1 MARAFPLTIHER
13 IAPGTDPNNPSG
25 VCEAIHKQIPFKILN
40 ELKQTVQNY
49 GVNSPFT
56 VEIVQGL
63 AEGSHL
69 IMVAHD
75 QARQIPISLD
85 QLIGSGN
92 WGRTQDQVLME
103 DKAIEQVRQYCIRA
117 WEKIEVKGQAFF
129 TLREDLT
136 SPERQSLLE
145 HLVSQAIWSSE
156 PI

>member
-1 MARAFPLTIHER
+1 MYET
-13 IAPGTDPNNPSG
+13 
-25 VCEAIHKQIPFKILN
+25 VHKQIPFKILN

-69 IMVAHD
+69 IMVARD

-92 WGRTQDQVLME
+92 WGETQDQVLME
-103 DKAIEQVRQYCIRA
+103 DQAIEQVR
-117 WEKIEVKGQAFF
+117 
-129 TLREDLT
+129 
-136 SPERQSLLE
+136 
-145 HLVSQAIWSSE
+145 
-156 PI
+156 